1 MSNRRLPLRLRLL
14 DPRPAGHGASRS
26 GRSRNAR
33 LANRARPARTDNQ
46 EDTVDQICS
55 PTEQVAAISAF
66 KNGAS
71 INAVASMLGKTP
83 GSVEW
88 LLKKNGLKRLDD
100 LGMMKND
107 TLGDCTCAAIGHLI
121 QTWTSQTTSEAII
134 PDAQIVELYEHACGY
149 DPTDPD
155 SDQGGV
161 EIDVL
166 NYWRKNPVD
175 GPNGPHSLD
184 AFAAVARRHHADV
197 KDAVW
202 LFGGAYIGVALPL
215 SAQSQKVWDVPSG
228 GPAGDGAPGSWGGH
242 AVPVIAYDGSG
253 LTCITWGALKRM
265 TWAFWDTYCDEAY
278 ACLSR
283 DWAAARAP
291 SGFDWAALDADLGG
305 FQRAA

>member
-1 MSNRRLPLRLRLL
+1 MSNRRLPLGLCLL
-14 DPRPAGHGASRS
+14 VAWPVAPGHGLP
-26 GRSRNAR
+26 GP
-33 LANRARPARTDNQ
+33 LTQ
-46 EDTVDQICS
+46 EDIVDQICS
-55 PTEQVAAISAF
+55 PAEQAAAISAF

-88 LLKKNGLKRLDD
+88 PLKKNGLKKLDD

-202 LFGGAYIGVALPL
+202 L
-215 SAQSQKVWDVPSG
+215 
-228 GPAGDGAPGSWGGH
+228 
-242 AVPVIAYDGSG
+242 
-253 LTCITWGALKRM
+253 C
-265 TWAFWDTYCDEAY
+265 
-278 ACLSR
+278 
-283 DWAAARAP
+283 AAAVGAIAEGVGRAVRR
-291 SGFDWAALDADLGG
+291 SRRRR
-305 FQRAA
+305 RAGLVGRPCGAGHRL